1 MTKMT
6 FDEWKAYEEERRK
19 QYKEMGVT
27 DINAYRA
34 KKMWNDPN
42 VKDEDIP
49 AARFEFDPSI
59 GQLVLAEIIN
69 EVKN

>member
-19 QYKEMGVT
+19 KYKEMGVT
-27 DINAYRA
+27 DIAEERA
-34 KKMWNDPN
+34 KRMWDDPS
-42 VKDEDIP
+42 VKDEDLP
-49 AARFEFDPSI
+49 ATRFVFDPI
-59 GQLVLAEIIN
+59 LGQFVLAGISE